1 MNDERLVPAL
11 NRSGSLFTKKK
22 IAKCVIQLFLK
33 RIEGRAVSGENH
45 LPEVAVELLCWLLF

>member
-11 NRSGSLFTKKK
+11 NRSGSLFTKKKK

-45 LPEVAVELLCWLLF
+45 LPEVKS

>member
-45 LPEVAVELLCWLLF
+45 LPEVKSCRSS